1 QGGTDPARGTRSSGR
16 GWRGCMGRR
25 PSRFGRSLKTV
36 PDGGLLTA
44 VPLNIPPADAIRGP
58 RQARNVKII
67 GLGPALFAPVGRS
80 EDFSRGGPDRE
91 PEEILRAQGRG
102 SVPVVASAGNRGDR
116 LNGDAQVRHDRG
128 VLSAIPPGRGREPC
142 ALLGRSLIG
151 PRPRGPRRI
160 LTRRLGPQEGPA
172 RFRGWRGRRCHPSP
186 D

>member
-1 QGGTDPARGTRSSGR
+1 
-16 GWRGCMGRR
+16 MGRR

-44 VPLNIPPADAIRGP
+44 VPLNIPQANAIRGP

-91 PEEILRAQGRG
+91 PEGILRAQGRG
-102 SVPVVASAGNRGDR
+102 SVPVVAPAGNRGDR

-128 VLSAIPPGRGREPC
+128 ILSAVPPGRGREPRP
-142 ALLGRSLIG
+142 LFGRSLG
-151 PRPRGPRRI
+151 GARPRGPRGVF
-160 LTRRLGPQEGPA
+160 TRGAGSEA
-172 RFRGWRGRRCHPSP
+172 RATRS
-186 D
+186 